1 MWRTAGKCPAPASL
15 ASVPTLP
22 HPIPMPAKVPVTV
35 VIPVLNEA
43 HQIEECVRGCLWADE
58 VIVADGGSTDGT
70 PDKARHAG
78 ATVLATPGPGT
89 GRQRNQAFEKAR
101 NAWIF
106 SLDADERF
114 TSELITG
121 IAAAVAAP
129 RHAVYR
135 VRRRNFWLGHEQT
148 RGGWGRDW
156 VDRLHKREHLYV
168 EARPHDH
175 LAPSDDI
182 GELTGTLLHHPYR
195 DLRHQLDK
203 MNRYAEL
210 GAIDLWNAGRRAS
223 WTDLAINPLWRFIK
237 AYFLGGGILEGRY
250 GLTRSILGAYTAFL
264 KYANL
269 WSFERTRK

>member
-1 MWRTAGKCPAPASL
+1 MT
-15 ASVPTLP
+15 
-22 HPIPMPAKVPVTV
+22 AKVPVSV
-35 VIPVLNEA
+35 VIPVLNEG
-43 HQIEECVRGCLWADE
+43 HQIEECVLGCLWADE

-70 PDKARHAG
+70 VDKARAAG
-78 ATVLATPGPGT
+78 ATVIEGTGPGT
-89 GRQRNQAFEKAR
+89 GKQRNQAFERAR

-114 TSELITG
+114 TPELVAG

-129 RHAVYR
+129 AHAAYR

-156 VDRLHKREHLYV
+156 VDRLHRREHRYV

-175 LAPSDDI
+175 LEPIADTGSL
-182 GELTGTLLHHPYR
+182 EGTLLHHPYR

-223 WTDLAINPLWRFIK
+223 WWDLAFRPFWRFVK
-237 AYFLGGGILEGRY
+237 AWILGGGILEGRY
-250 GLTRSILGAYTAFL
+250 GLARSVLGAYTAFL
-264 KYANL
+264 KYACL
-269 WSFERTRK
+269 WSFERTRR

>member
-1 MWRTAGKCPAPASL
+1 MT
-15 ASVPTLP
+15 
-22 HPIPMPAKVPVTV
+22 AKVPVTV
-35 VIPVLNEA
+35 VIPVLNEG
-43 HQIEECVRGCLWADE
+43 HQIADCVRGCLWADE
-58 VIVADGGSTDGT
+58 VLVADGGSTDGSIEA
-70 PDKARHAG
+70 ARAAG
-78 ATVLATPGPGT
+78 AVVLEGTGPGT
-89 GRQRNQAFEKAR
+89 GKQRNQAFEKAR

-114 TSELITG
+114 TSELIAAIG
-121 IAAAVAAP
+121 AAVAAP
-129 RHAVYR
+129 RHAAYR
-135 VRRRNFWLGHEQT
+135 VRRRNFWLGHEQR

-156 VDRLHKREHLYV
+156 VDRLHKREQRYV

-175 LAPSDDI
+175 LEPIADT
-182 GELTGTLLHHPYR
+182 GELDGTLLHHPYR

-237 AYFLGGGILEGRY
+237 AYFLGGGMLEGRY

-264 KYANL
+264 KYAAL